1 MVEIGKDIRVQAE
14 EFKGRWYVSIRRWYQ
29 DNEGEWRPTR
39 KGINM
44 KLDEWDEFLGQLH
57 KIREDIKNTSEK

>member
-1 MVEIGKDIRVQAE
+1 MQAE